1 MSLYEREMDDLERSG
16 ENREVFQTILETTFV
31 ENNKRILIVKEAPD
45 MDLILMR
52 PSVDLIKWLFIA
64 GCFSSSWNFLSNH
77 KVSLIYFC

>member
-1 MSLYEREMDDLERSG
+1 VSLYEREMDDLERSG

-52 PSVDLIKWLFIA
+52 PSVDLIK
-64 GCFSSSWNFLSNH
+64 
-77 KVSLIYFC
+77 